1 MAYPNLA
8 AELTRNG
15 ITQEQAAKSI
25 NKTPET
31 FSRWM
36 TGKNRIP
43 LNIAFELRDKLFPNV
58 SVDYLFADEPK
69 TA

>member
-15 ITQEQAAKSI
+15 ITQEQAARSI

-36 TGKNRIP
+36 TGKNGIP
-43 LNIAFELRDKLFPNV
+43 LNIAFELRDKLFPDV